1 MDGAKFFLSDKI
13 NQDLIEEH
21 FEHIRMRG
29 GGSENPTQETFGL
42 KNRKIVDINSD
53 LLQVFRGNT
62 RGRMRDEVNIDIYD
76 IRELPKQ
83 PRKSLEMPMLK
94 RKTESC

>member
-13 NQDLIEEH
+13 NQDPLEEH
-21 FEHIRMRG
+21 FGHIKMRG
-29 GGSENPTQETFGL
+29 GGSENPTQEMFGL
-42 KNRKIVDINSD
+42 MNRKIMVIKSD

-76 IRELPKQ
+76 TRELPKR
-83 PRKSLEMPMLK
+83 PRKS
-94 RKTESC
+94 